1 MPPEAE
7 VPAAPAADPT
17 PAPVAPAAPT
27 TIQEASAAA
36 NAAASAPEPAA
47 PATDADPFDD
57 ASKTTFDRP
66 YVEKLRKEAAE
77 RRVALKPFE
86 EAFQGYSEED
96 RQTWFRIQQQVLADP
111 EAGAQTLEDVA
122 KYLRE
127 GMKPKDAAD
136 AAGVEPA
143 EGEAP
148 EEKPMTKADV
158 QKYFEDQKREAEIDA
173 ASARIEAEAK
183 AAGYEPGTTKYKLL
197 LTRAM
202 DMNFDLSGA
211 IEAEKAEH
219 QAVIDSFVQAKIAA
233 GEKWLTTSGTAGLG
247 APNTQAS
254 EPKSIEDATK
264 ALRARLAAE
273 AGK

>member
-7 VPAAPAADPT
+7 VPAAPAAEVPAT
-17 PAPVAPAAPT
+17 PAPAPT
-27 TIQEASAAA
+27 MDAAA
-36 NAAASAPEPAA
+36 AATIAAATAAATETPAA
-47 PATDADPFDD
+47 PATDVDPFD
-57 ASKTTFDRP
+57 AGEQTFKRD

-77 RRVALKPFE
+77 RRVALKPYE

-96 RQTWFRIQQQVLADP
+96 RTTWFRIQQQVLADP

-143 EGEAP
+143 EGEKP

-158 QKYFEDQKREAEIDA
+158 EKFFADQKKEAEINE
-173 ASARIEAEAK
+173 ASLRIETEAK

-197 LTRAM
+197 LTRAI
-202 DMNFDLSGA
+202 DMKFDLTGA
-211 IEAEKAEH
+211 IAAEKAEA
-219 QAVIDSFVQAKIAA
+219 QKIIDDFVQAQVAR
-233 GEKWLTTSGTAGLG
+233 GEKWPATPGPAGSG
-247 APNTQAS
+247 APNSGAN
-254 EPKSIEDATK
+254 EPKNIDQATA
-264 ALRARLAAE
+264 ALRAKLNAE
-273 AGK
+273 VGK